1 MSDPGG
7 NPTIWASVTTIA
19 EYTEY
24 VEIEN
29 ISINVTAESD
39 FKPFGDHSVWAAIL
53 IILVGATLSIFTVT
67 ANAMVFLSFYMDKQL
82 QVVNNYFLLSLA
94 VADVIIGGVSM
105 PLYTLY
111 LLTGDWRLGPIVCD
125 TWLSID
131 YAASNA
137 SVMNLCIICFDRYFS
152 ITRPLT
158 YRANR
163 TPKKAKIMIAVAWLL
178 SIFIWIPLIVGWQ
191 FFPFVNQRT
200 VPPDQ
205 CYIQFLWD
213 NVVLNVLTILI
224 AFYVPVSLMC
234 TLYWRIWRET
244 ENRAKEL
251 GHLQEGSQISTNGTG
266 KHLLTHD
273 DSIDHVERRESQS
286 WKSRCICCAIIND
299 PEDDLEDSSD
309 VVSPQP
315 STNTTHTSSTKSRN
329 GVQSHI
335 CNSASSP
342 SKNSPRLSPPA
353 RQKRAA
359 SSGAAI
365 PHSDKS
371 FAASLYTILIKLP
384 DEHSPESEHEKLPSI
399 TLIEG
404 TPSKDADLLHD
415 QEGSHL
421 VPPSGNHATLPRP
434 RSDSVSSG
442 QHGAVR
448 RGSTTRLGAMRGHAG
463 HGSGPA
469 GGPLSISTISMVN
482 KMASKAK
489 TNVAKKRKS
498 AIIREKKAA
507 RTLCAILS
515 AFIITWTPYSIL
527 VLVTLGINNSTT
539 EMLFNISYWL
549 CYLNST
555 INPICYALCNTNFR
569 RAFKRILTCKC
580 KKQNRYV
587 GAHRKVRQV
596 PSPSRQSTLGK
607 STY

>member
-1 MSDPGG
+1 MSVPEGD
-7 NPTIWASVTTIA
+7 PTIWASVTTIA

-24 VEIEN
+24 IEEEN
-29 ISINVTAESD
+29 ISINVTNTDTEPR
-39 FKPFGDHSVWAAIL
+39 PFGSHSVWAAVL
-53 IILVGATLSIFTVT
+53 IILVGSTLSIFTVT
-67 ANAMVFLSFYMDKQL
+67 ANAMVFLSFYMEKQL

-94 VADVIIGGVSM
+94 VADIIIGGISM

-111 LLTGDWRLGPIVCD
+111 LLQEGWRLGPIVCD
-125 TWLSID
+125 IWLSID

-152 ITRPLT
+152 ITKPLT

-178 SIFIWIPLIVGWQ
+178 SIFVWIPLIIGWQ
-191 FFPFVNQRT
+191 FFPFVNERT
-200 VPPDQ
+200 VPPGD

-213 NVVLNVLTILI
+213 NVSLNVITILI
-224 AFYVPVSLMC
+224 AFYAPVSLMC
-234 TLYWRIWRET
+234 TLYYRIWRET

-266 KHLLTHD
+266 KHMLSHD
-273 DSIDHVERRESQS
+273 DSIDHVDGDRRASNS
-286 WKSRCICCAIIND
+286 FFSRCICCAIAAIG
-299 PEDDLEDSSD
+299 PEDDMEDSSD

-329 GVQSHI
+329 GVQSHL

-342 SKNSPRLSPPA
+342 KNSPRLSPPA
-353 RQKRAA
+353 RHKRAA
-359 SSGAAI
+359 SSGAAV
-365 PHSDKS
+365 PHHNNDKS

-384 DEHSPESEHEKLPSI
+384 DENSPESEHEKLPSI

-404 TPSKDADLLHD
+404 APKTDAELMHD

-421 VPPSGNHATLPRP
+421 VPPSGNHTTLPRA
-434 RSDSVSSG
+434 RSDSVCSAS
-442 QHGAVR
+442 HAPR
-448 RGSTTRLGAMRGHAG
+448 RGSTTKLGAVRG
-463 HGSGPA
+463 

-482 KMASKAK
+482 KMASRAK
-489 TNVAKKRKS
+489 TNVVKKRKS

-527 VLVTLGINNSTT
+527 VLLFLNPNFQNTT
-539 EMLFNISYWL
+539 TNMIFNISYWL

-569 RAFKRILTCKC
+569 RAFKRILTCKW
-580 KKQNRYV
+580 KQSRYQA
-587 GAHRKVRQV
+587 AHRKVRQM
-596 PSPSRQSTLGK
+596 PSPSRQSER
-607 STY
+607 